1 MAMGTRRQRE
11 RQEELWYCGDLA
23 EAPGHPFYRRLNEL
37 LDQAGFDQFCEA
49 RCRKFYHEK
58 LGRPS
63 LAPGMYFRVM
73 LIGFFEGI
81 ESERGIAWR
90 VADSLCLR
98 QFLQIG
104 LDECTP
110 DHVTISRTR
119 RLMDEATH
127 QEVFGWV
134 LRQVAR
140 AGLLKGKTV
149 GIDATTLEANAAMRS
164 IVRRDTEEGY
174 TEYLKRLADTA
185 GLEKNDEAMLRRMD
199 RRRRKKGSN
208 AEWVNPHDPEAQIT
222 RMKDGRTGLA
232 YKAEHAVDMDTGA
245 IVAMTTHGGAVGDT
259 TSVEQTL
266 PAAGEAIAEQ
276 IAEPTADGKFK
287 VNAMGVEE
295 LVADKGYHSGDVL
308 VAMRE
313 AGVRTYI
320 AEPDRGRRKWAA
332 KQEQQVV
339 VYGNRRRIGRNRGK
353 QLLRRRGERVE
364 RTFAHAYETG
374 ALRRLHVRG
383 KKNVQKK
390 LLLQAAACNLALL
403 LRKMIGA
410 GTPRALQD
418 VVARLFVALLRLMW
432 GTDEPSEPSR
442 SFRLPSRAGSRIG
455 TDSSDR
461 KLLADK
467 ARFRHGLLGVTSAES
482 EGCGEA
488 LRYGSLCCLAARH
501 GDGGQVQSQDEQR
514 GLPGLP

>member
-1 MAMGTRRQRE
+1 MAMGTRRQRQ
-11 RQEELWYCGDLA
+11 RQEELWYRRDLA
-23 EAPGHPFYRRLNEL
+23 EAPGHPFYRRLNQVLEE
-37 LDQAGFDQFCEA
+37 AGFDEFCET
-49 RCRKFYHEK
+49 RCRRFYHEK

-104 LDECTP
+104 LDERTP

-140 AGLLKGKTV
+140 AGLLKGKTI
-149 GIDATTLEANAAMRS
+149 GIDATTLEANAAMKS
-164 IVRRDTEEGY
+164 IVRRDSEASY
-174 TEYLKRLADTA
+174 PEYLKRLAEAA
-185 GLEKNDEAMLRRMD
+185 GLENSDEAALRRMD
-199 RRRRKKGSN
+199 RGRRKKGSN
-208 AEWVNPHDPEAQIT
+208 AEWVNRHDPEAQIT
-222 RMKDGRTGLA
+222 RMKDGRTALA
-232 YKAEHAVDMDTGA
+232 YKAEHAVDIDTGA
-245 IVAMTTHGGAVGDT
+245 IVAVTTHGGAVGDSR
-259 TSVEQTL
+259 SVEETL
-266 PAAGEAIAEQ
+266 PAAGEAVAEQ
-276 IAEPTADGKFK
+276 IAEPTAEGKFK
-287 VNAMGVEE
+287 VNAKGVEE
-295 LVADKGYHSGDVL
+295 LVADKGYHCGDVL
-308 VAMRE
+308 LSVRE
-313 AGVRTYI
+313 AQVRTYI
-320 AEPDRGRRKWAA
+320 AEPDRGRRKWTG
-332 KQEQQVV
+332 KREQQAA
-339 VYGNRRRIGRNRGK
+339 VYGNRQRIGGNRGK

-383 KKNVQKK
+383 KVNVQKK

-418 VVARLFVALLRLMW
+418 VVAGLFLAWLRLI
-432 GTDEPSEPSR
+432 S
-442 SFRLPSRAGSRIG
+442 
-455 TDSSDR
+455 
-461 KLLADK
+461 
-467 ARFRHGLLGVTSAES
+467 
-482 EGCGEA
+482 
-488 LRYGSLCCLAARH
+488 
-501 GDGGQVQSQDEQR
+501 
-514 GLPGLP
+514 LPGAVSELPRSLSAPISRPMPHRRRCLRQEAAGR